1 MNQNLQWWLTLL
13 LMGGVT
19 FLLRAAP
26 LLLPKSWLKSQLL
39 QDTNAALPLVVLM
52 LLIISGLSLPAAGG
66 RSCRPDSRA
75 VRPRPLAQY
84 AAEHGGRRRCSEWFA
99 VAAGRL
105 GIRGFDGD
113 WPLQVA

>member
-66 RSCRPDSRA
+66 SSDF
-75 VRPRPLAQY
+75 VRL
-84 AAEHGGRRRCSEWFA
+84 AAEAAALTAVLFVHARWRNMLLSMVAG
-99 VAAGRL
+99 VAALNGLLWLL
-105 GIRGFDGD
+105 G
-113 WPLQVA
+113 V